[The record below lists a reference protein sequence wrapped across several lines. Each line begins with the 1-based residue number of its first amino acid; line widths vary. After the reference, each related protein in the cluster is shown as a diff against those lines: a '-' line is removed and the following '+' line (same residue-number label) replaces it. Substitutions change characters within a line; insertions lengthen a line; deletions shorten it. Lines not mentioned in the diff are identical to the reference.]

1 MKYKRLNLEERE
13 EISRGLWADESFADI
28 ARRLGR
34 KTSTISREVHANVCF
49 KKRSYHAVKAQAQA
63 TDKRQHQAKPK
74 KLEINQPLQAYV
86 YTKLRE
92 EWSPEEIAK
101 RIRLA
106 YPTDRLMR
114 ISHETIYEHL
124 YCLPKGELK
133 KELMKALRQE
143 RKFRFNRKAAH
154 AKRSTITDFLSIS
167 ERPEEVKDR
176 TVPGHWEGDLIM
188 GSKPSNSAMG
198 TLVERSTRLT
208 LLVPLQKKDAMSV
221 REAFA
226 KSFKRIPKIFKKTL
240 TYDRGTEMAQH
251 KLFTAKTK
259 IQVYFADPHSPWQRG
274 TNENTNG
281 LIRQYF
287 PKGIDF
293 KTVSLSAIRL
303 AEQRLNSRPR
313 KALEY
318 FTPSEKFYQLTTG
331 QTIALGA

>member
-1 MKYKRLNLEERE
+1 MNYKRLSLEERE

-34 KTSTISREVHANVCF
+34 QTSTISREVHANVCY
-49 KKRSYHAVKAQAQA
+49 KKRSYHAVKAQAQSTA
-63 TDKRQHQAKPK
+63 KRKQQAKPK
-74 KLEINQPLQAYV
+74 KLGSNHQLRDYV
-86 YTKLRE
+86 YVKLQE

-101 RIRLA
+101 RIKLA
-106 YPTDRLMR
+106 YPTDMTMR
-114 ISHETIYEHL
+114 ISHETVYQHL
-124 YCLPKGELK
+124 YCLPRGALK

-143 RKFRFNRKAAH
+143 RKFRFNRKAVH

-176 TVPGHWEGDLIM
+176 IVPGHWEGDLIM
-188 GSKPSNSAMG
+188 GSKASNSAMG
-198 TLVERSTRLT
+198 TLVERTTRLT
-208 LLVPLQKKDAMSV
+208 LLVPLEKKDAMSV

-226 KSFKRIPKIFKKTL
+226 KTFKRIPSIFKKTL

-251 KLFTAKTK
+251 KLFTETTK

-287 PKGIDF
+287 PKGTNF
-293 KTVSLSAIRL
+293 KIVSLSAIRL
-303 AEQRLNSRPR
+303 AERRLNSRPR

-318 FTPSEKFYQLTTG
+318 LTPSERFYELTTG
-331 QTIALGA
+331 QIIALGA